1 MKKIGLTVTM
11 IALTG
16 GVFAQQQT
24 YNHRAMQAQ
33 NQEEE
38 AQEHEEGMQQAQDK
52 SVSQAYKSLS
62 SPKQPNSPTQPVTP
76 SDPDEEEIIIEED
89 NYGYDE
95 DDLEDNMSPEDDD
108 EDGPQ
113 TE

>member
-11 IALTG
+11 IALAA

-33 NQEEE
+33 KQEEE
-38 AQEHEEGMQQAQDK
+38 AQEQEERIPQDK
-52 SVSQAYKSLS
+52 AVSQAYKTPS
-62 SPKQPNSPTQPVTP
+62 SSAQPVAP
-76 SDPDEEEIIIEED
+76 SEPDEEEIIIEED

-95 DDLEDNMSPEDDD
+95 DDVEDNMSPEDDD